1 MTELSPLITSHRSP
15 RAIRN
20 ATFSHRMRGLDEQ
33 EVREFL
39 EEIANQM
46 EVADAERAKL
56 RAEVERLRAER
67 EERSQADGPGDIN
80 AHAVALFSQAQQ
92 VADRL
97 VAEAVQHA
105 RDLMA
110 NARAQQREILQ
121 RAHEAAE
128 AAARQSSVSG
138 GTDGEPSGYQRP
150 IPEIEYVRTFARV
163 AQVQLKSVLDALAE
177 EVEKLGELPRM
188 PADQQPP
195 PSRQI
200 AQVSDVSWSVSV
212 GASATT
218 AAATSPFDLR

>member
-1 MTELSPLITSHRSP
+1 
-15 RAIRN
+15 
-20 ATFSHRMRGLDEQ
+20 MRGLDEQ

-46 EVADAERAKL
+46 EAADAERAKL

-67 EERSQADGPGDIN
+67 DARTESTGEIN

-110 NARAQQREILQ
+110 NARRQQREILQ
-121 RAHEAAE
+121 RAHEAAK
-128 AAARQSSVSG
+128 AAAQRSSVAVE
-138 GTDGEPSGYQRP
+138 DGEYQRP

-177 EVEKLGELPRM
+177 EVEKLGDLPRL
-188 PADQQPP
+188 PAPQEAAPQQ
-195 PSRQI
+195 QI
-200 AQVSDVSWSVSV
+200 AQVSDISWSVSV

-218 AAATSPFDLR
+218 ATTTSPFDR